1 VTAPVSGSNQ
11 LPGRGLGW
19 CLFRVRSPGCPRSGV
34 GVFFVGEDLR
44 RGAFGDRPDISV
56 RVPDSATGR
65 WLAAVVL
72 GGQGRYA
79 AASTL
84 LGDLLRH
91 PNPVLASLAAST
103 LGSHRRQVGG
113 HAVARRLDAAALA
126 GLTGGDCAGDRDGV
140 DVLGAKSDALLGLAA
155 DALGV
160 GRLSTARRLIAAAD
174 GLGDVGWRGQVRLRW
189 VRAEIELASGQPDAA
204 LPNAEAALR
213 RAQAAG
219 AARHVAKS
227 EMVLSATL
235 TACGGITE
243 RIRARKLAAGVVDR
257 AIEFGLLP
265 LVWPCSLLLAD
276 LEPDRAED
284 HRRRAS
290 GALHCVLRRSD
301 PIARRL
307 AASSP
312 WVPNTLL
319 VSGEVG
325 QAGIRA
331 NSFTE
336 LPPDRVKVGAK
347 ASDRGGGTSLG
358 CRKESP

>member
-1 VTAPVSGSNQ
+1 VPPSTAWSRWWPVSD
-11 LPGRGLGW
+11 
-19 CLFRVRSPGCPRSGV
+19 V
-34 GVFFVGEDLR
+34 LR
-44 RGAFGDRPDISV
+44 AAAFGDQPDLAVTTSTHA
-56 RVPDSATGR
+56 RDR

-79 AASTL
+79 TAAAILT
-84 LGDLLRH
+84 DLFRD
-91 PNPVLASLAAST
+91 PDPVLASLALST

-113 HAVARRLDAAALA
+113 HEAARRLDAAALA
-126 GLTGGDCAGDRDGV
+126 RLTDSHGDGDRDGV
-140 DVLGAKSDALLGLAA
+140 DLLGARSDALLGLAA
-155 DALGV
+155 DALGT
-160 GRLSTARRLIAAAD
+160 GRLSTARRLISAAD

-189 VRAEIELASGQPDAA
+189 VRAEVELASGNPEVA

-213 RAQAAG
+213 RARAAG

-227 EMVLSATL
+227 EMVLSAAL
-235 TACGGITE
+235 TACGGVTE
-243 RIRARKLAAGVVDR
+243 RGRAAKLAAGVVDR
-257 AIEFGLLP
+257 AIEYGLLP

-276 LEPDRAED
+276 LEPDRADD
-284 HRRRAS
+284 HRRRAA
-290 GALHCVLRRSD
+290 GALHCVLRRAD

-319 VSGEVG
+319 APREPTEAS
-325 QAGIRA
+325 IRA

-336 LPPDRVKVGAK
+336 LPPDRVKVGAQ

>member
-1 VTAPVSGSNQ
+1 MT
-11 LPGRGLGW
+11 
-19 CLFRVRSPGCPRSGV
+19 
-34 GVFFVGEDLR
+34 EELR
-44 RGAFGDRPDISV
+44 RAAFGDRPDIHV
-56 RVPDSATGR
+56 TATGTAKDQ
-65 WLAAVVL
+65 WLTAVVL

-79 AASTL
+79 AASAL
-84 LGDLLRH
+84 LTALLTD
-91 PNPVLASLAAST
+91 PDPVLASLAAST

-113 HAVARRLDAAALA
+113 HDAARRLDAAALA
-126 GLTGGDCAGDRDGV
+126 RLPAAATDGDRDGV
-140 DVLGAKSDALLGLAA
+140 DLLGARSDALLGLAA

-160 GRLSTARRLIAAAD
+160 GRLTAARRLISAAD
-174 GLGDVGWRGQVRLRW
+174 ALGDVGWRGQVRLRW
-189 VRAEIELASGQPDAA
+189 VRAEVELASGHPDAA
-204 LPNAEAALR
+204 LPHAEAALR
-213 RAQAAG
+213 RARAAE

-235 TACGGITE
+235 AACGGVTE
-243 RIRARKLAAGVVDR
+243 RERARDLAEGVVDR

-276 LEPDRAED
+276 LDPLGADG
-284 HRRRAS
+284 HRRRAA

-312 WVPNTLL
+312 WVPNTLVVPL
-319 VSGEVG
+319 EAA

-336 LPPDRVKVGAK
+336 LPPDRVKVGPQ

>member
-1 VTAPVSGSNQ
+1 MSDEFRTA
-11 LPGRGLGW
+11 
-19 CLFRVRSPGCPRSGV
+19 
-34 GVFFVGEDLR
+34 
-44 RGAFGDRPDISV
+44 AFGDRPDMTP
-56 RVPDSATGR
+56 RTPRTPRDQ
-65 WLAAVVL
+65 WLTAVVL

-79 AASTL
+79 AASAFLTTL
-84 LGDLLRH
+84 LKH
-91 PNPVLASLAAST
+91 PDPVLASLAAST

-126 GLTGGDCAGDRDGV
+126 RLTDGSGDGDRDGV
-140 DVLGAKSDALLGLAA
+140 DLLGARSDALLGLAA

-160 GRLSTARRLIAAAD
+160 GRLSTARRFIAVAD

-189 VRAEIELASGQPDAA
+189 VRAEVELASGQPEVAR
-204 LPNAEAALR
+204 PNAEAALR
-213 RAQAAG
+213 RARAAG

-227 EMVLSATL
+227 EMVLSAAL
-235 TACGGITE
+235 AAGGGVTE
-243 RIRARKLAAGVVDR
+243 RVQAADLAAGVVDR
-257 AIEFGLLP
+257 AIELGLLP
-265 LVWPCSLLLAD
+265 LVWPCSLLLVDLDPGRAD
-276 LEPDRAED
+276 E
-284 HRRRAS
+284 HRRRAA

-312 WVPNTLL
+312 WIPNTL
-319 VSGEVG
+319 VVPGELG

-336 LPPDRVKVGAK
+336 LPPDRVKVGAE

>member
-1 VTAPVSGSNQ
+1 
-11 LPGRGLGW
+11 
-19 CLFRVRSPGCPRSGV
+19 
-34 GVFFVGEDLR
+34 VGEDLR
-44 RGAFGDRPDISV
+44 RAAFGDRPDAP
-56 RVPDSATGR
+56 VPNQDTARGR

-79 AASTL
+79 AASAL
-84 LGDLLRH
+84 LTGLLKDSD
-91 PNPVLASLAAST
+91 PVVASLAAST

-113 HAVARRLDAAALA
+113 HEAAKRLDAAALA
-126 GLTGGDCAGDRDGV
+126 RLSAVPTDGDRDGI
-140 DVLGAKSDALLGLAA
+140 DLLGARSDALLGLAA

-160 GRLSTARRLIAAAD
+160 GRLSTSRRLIAAAD

-189 VRAEIELASGQPDAA
+189 VRAEVELASGQPDAA
-204 LPNAEAALR
+204 LPNAEAAFR
-213 RAQAAG
+213 RALAAG
-219 AARHVAKS
+219 AVRHVAKS
-227 EMVLSATL
+227 EMILSATL
-235 TACGGITE
+235 ATCGGITE
-243 RIRARKLAAGVVDR
+243 RARARHLAANVVDR

-276 LEPDRAED
+276 LEPAKADE
-284 HRRRAS
+284 HRRRAA

-312 WVPNTLL
+312 WVPNTL
-319 VSGEVG
+319 VTPPEPT

-336 LPPDRVKVGAK
+336 LPPDRVKVGAQ

>member
-1 VTAPVSGSNQ
+1 VNE
-11 LPGRGLGW
+11 GL
-19 CLFRVRSPGCPRSGV
+19 RAA
-34 GVFFVGEDLR
+34 
-44 RGAFGDRPDISV
+44 AFGDRPEIHVESTG
-56 RVPDSATGR
+56 SAKEQ

-84 LGDLLRH
+84 LTSLFKH
-91 PNPVLASLAAST
+91 PDPVIASLSAST
-103 LGSHRRQVGG
+103 LASHRRQVGG
-113 HAVARRLDAAALA
+113 HAVAQRLDAAGLA
-126 GLTGGDCAGDRDGV
+126 RLTGSRSDGDRDGV
-140 DVLGAKSDALLGLAA
+140 DLLGARSDALLGLAA

-160 GRLSTARRLIAAAD
+160 GRLSTARRLVAAAD

-189 VRAEIELASGQPDAA
+189 VRAEIELASGQPDIA

-213 RAQAAG
+213 RARAAG
-219 AARHVAKS
+219 ATRHVAKS
-227 EMVLSATL
+227 EMVLSAAL
-235 TACGGITE
+235 SARGGVTE
-243 RIRARKLAAGVVDR
+243 RVRARELAAGVVDR
-257 AIEFGLLP
+257 AILLGLLP

-276 LEPDRAED
+276 LDPARSDD
-284 HRRRAS
+284 HRRRAA

-312 WVPNTLL
+312 WVPDTLL
-319 VSGEVG
+319 APGEPT